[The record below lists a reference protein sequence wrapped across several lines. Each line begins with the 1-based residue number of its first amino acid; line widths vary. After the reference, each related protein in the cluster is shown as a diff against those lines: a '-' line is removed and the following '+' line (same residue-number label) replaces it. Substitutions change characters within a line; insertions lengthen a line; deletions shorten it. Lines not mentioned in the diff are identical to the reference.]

1 MATRTIEG
9 LDKCL
14 RDLDKA
20 PAEVVEAT
28 KKSLQ
33 SASRA
38 TVRVMRTRVPSRWA
52 ALLKYKV
59 SKLQDGSLN
68 ACYGLFNN
76 HQATGSNPDAW
87 DWFKAYW
94 NNYGTLEGR
103 DPSHRF
109 ERPVKP
115 AKQAAARN
123 RRNRKGIHHQN
134 FFEDAA
140 RGSEQTFMTAFEAA
154 LDKNTE
160 NIL

>member
-1 MATRTIEG
+1 MASRTIEG

-20 PAEVVEAT
+20 PEEVVKAT
-28 KKSLQ
+28 QKAMR
-33 SASRA
+33 SAARV
-38 TVRVMRTRVPSRWA
+38 TVKDMRGKVPPRWA

-59 SKLQDGSLN
+59 SRLSSGNLN
-68 ACYGLFNN
+68 ACYGMFNT
-76 HQATGSNPDAW
+76 HQATGQNPDTW

-115 AKQAAARN
+115 SKTAAARN
-123 RRNRKGIHHQN
+123 RRNRKGIVHEN
-134 FFEDAA
+134 FFEVAA
-140 RGSEQTFMTAFEAA
+140 SGSEVVFLRQFKKS
-154 LDKNTE
+154 LDKATE